1 MFLYQVGQIGKT
13 AASGLG
19 LERPPF
25 ALEGLA
31 GSGDGDIDIFLGSF
45 MNGDDWFLVGRIDGF
60 KGLAVDAFNPFV
72 VDESEPR
79 LSAIWGLGGGVM
91 DDDEGP
97 HSFWNGAFSRSW
109 SRRTYRP
116 VGCSYFPVDGVSRV
130 WESDMMVS
138 WCDSRRL
145 VAQYPAICNGKEGW

>member
-31 GSGDGDIDIFLGSF
+31 GGGDGDIDIFLGSF
-45 MNGDDWFLVGRIDGF
+45 MNGDDGFLVGRIDGF
-60 KGLAVDAFNPFV
+60 KGLAVDAFDPFV

-79 LSAIWGLGGGVM
+79 LSAIWGWEVGGHG
-91 DDDEGP
+91 
-97 HSFWNGAFSRSW
+97 R
-109 SRRTYRP
+109 
-116 VGCSYFPVDGVSRV
+116 
-130 WESDMMVS
+130 
-138 WCDSRRL
+138 
-145 VAQYPAICNGKEGW
+145 